1 MRLHLNITQN
11 IYFDRKTKYIIELAS
26 ITVVNTGR
34 PHKKK
39 KKKKK
44 TRTGRVIIIIIF

>member
-11 IYFDRKTKYIIELAS
+11 IYIDRKTIYIIELAS

-39 KKKKK
+39 KK
-44 TRTGRVIIIIIF
+44 TRTGRVIIIIMF

>member
-26 ITVVNTGR
+26 ITVVNTDR

-39 KKKKK
+39 NTDRPRNHNHNVLK
-44 TRTGRVIIIIIF
+44 

>member
-26 ITVVNTGR
+26 ITVVNTDR

-39 KKKKK
+39 N
-44 TRTGRVIIIIIF
+44 TRTGRVIIIIMF

>member
-11 IYFDRKTKYIIELAS
+11 IYFYRKTKYIIELAS
-26 ITVVNTGR
+26 ITVVNTDR

-39 KKKKK
+39 KHTDRPRNHNHNVLK
-44 TRTGRVIIIIIF
+44 

>member
-11 IYFDRKTKYIIELAS
+11 IYIDRKTKYIIELAS
-26 ITVVNTGR
+26 ITVVTTGR

-39 KKKKK
+39 RKKKH
-44 TRTGRVIIIIIF
+44 GQAA